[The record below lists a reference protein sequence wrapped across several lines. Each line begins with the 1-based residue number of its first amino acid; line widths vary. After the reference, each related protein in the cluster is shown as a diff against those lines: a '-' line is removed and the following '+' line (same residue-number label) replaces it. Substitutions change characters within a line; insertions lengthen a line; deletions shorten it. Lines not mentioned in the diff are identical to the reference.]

1 MHLLLTAVHSDFW
14 VTAFYLLVVL
24 GIMVL
29 VHEFGHFAV
38 AKLCGV
44 RVETFSIGFGK
55 RLFGFKRGD
64 TDYRISLLPFG
75 GYVKMSGENP
85 GEETTGDPGEFS
97 THPRWQ
103 RVLIALA
110 GPIANFI
117 LAFCI
122 MTLVALCHHEVDQY
136 LTRPASVDWVISKSE
151 AAAAGL
157 QPGDTIVHFD
167 NTENPVWSDV
177 YDRMAVN
184 PNQTVPFSYVHAGQ
198 RVDTHL
204 LIKSADPSQ
213 PTAPDD
219 LGFIPVYQNAPVEVL
234 QLESGMPAAA
244 AGMQPHDQIVAVDG
258 VNLHSVP
265 ALLAYLQDQN
275 GKPATLDILRN
286 GTPMVIHLTPEI
298 ADAGDG
304 VKQYRLGF
312 HPLPTPKN
320 IQKLPLGEAV
330 RSSLKDNWHD
340 SMMIVTVLH
349 HMFGGKVSV
358 KSLSG
363 PIGIGQE
370 IGLAVKLGWW
380 TLLGLMAAISL
391 NLGIFNLLPF
401 PILDGGMIL
410 FLLVESIIRRD
421 VDQVWKERIY
431 QAAFVVLI
439 LFAAFVIFNDI
450 SKLSPFAKLKP

>member
-1 MHLLLTAVHSDFW
+1 MHLPDLMNFL

-38 AKLCGV
+38 AKLCGI

-55 RLFGFKRGD
+55 RLFGIKRGD
-64 TDYRISLLPFG
+64 TDYRLSALPFG
-75 GYVKMSGENP
+75 GYVKMAGDNP
-85 GEETTGDPGEFS
+85 GEETTGDPGEFNA
-97 THPRWQ
+97 HPRWQ
-103 RVLIALA
+103 RVLVALA
-110 GPIANFI
+110 GPVSNFI

-122 MTLVALCHHEVDQY
+122 MTLVGLCHHEVDQY
-136 LTRPASVDWVISKSE
+136 LTRPATIDWVIAKSE
-151 AAAAGL
+151 AAATGI
-157 QPGDTIVHFD
+157 QPGDVIAHFD
-167 NTENPVWSDV
+167 NIENPVWSDV

-184 PNQTVPFSYVHAGQ
+184 PNQTVAFSYLHAGH
-198 RVDTHL
+198 RVDSTL
-204 LIKSADPSQ
+204 LIKSADASA
-213 PTAPDD
+213 PTGPDD
-219 LGFIPVYQNAPVEVL
+219 LGLIPVYQDAPVEVL

-244 AGMQPHDQIVAVDG
+244 AGMQPKDQIVSINGIAV
-258 VNLHSVP
+258 HSVP

-275 GKPATLDILRN
+275 GQPATLNILR
-286 GTPMVIHLTPEI
+286 GGVPVIIHITPEI
-298 ADAGDG
+298 SDSGDG

-320 IQKLPLGEAV
+320 IQKLSLGAAV
-330 RSSLKDNWHD
+330 SASLKDNWHD

-380 TLLGLMAAISL
+380 TLLQLMAAISL

-410 FLLVESIIRRD
+410 FLLVETIIRRD
-421 VDQVWKERIY
+421 VNQVWKERIN

-450 SKLSPFAKLKP
+450 SKLTPFAKLKP

>member
-1 MHLLLTAVHSDFW
+1 MEFL

-55 RLFGFKRGD
+55 RLFGIKRGD
-64 TDYRISLLPFG
+64 TDYRLSLLPFG
-75 GYVKMSGENP
+75 GYVKMAGDNP
-85 GEETTGDPGEFS
+85 GEAPTGDADFNA
-97 THPRWQ
+97 HPRWQ

-110 GPIANFI
+110 GPVANFI

-122 MTLVALCHHEVDQY
+122 LTLVGLFHHEVDRY
-136 LTRPASVDWVISKSE
+136 LTRPASIDWVIAKSE
-151 AAAAGL
+151 AAATGIH
-157 QPGDTIVHFD
+157 PGDTIVHFD
-167 NTENPVWSDV
+167 TIENPLWSDV

-184 PNQTVPFSYVHAGQ
+184 PNQTVPFSFVHAGQ
-198 RVDTHL
+198 RTDTTL
-204 LIKSADPSQ
+204 LVRSADASQ
-213 PTAPDD
+213 PTGPDD
-219 LGFIPVYQNAPVEVL
+219 IGLIPIYQDAPVEVL

-244 AGMQPHDQIVAVDG
+244 AGMLPKDQIVSINGVAV
-258 VNLHSVP
+258 HSVP

-275 GKPATLDILRN
+275 GQPATLVILRN
-286 GTPMVIHLTPEI
+286 GQPMTIHLTPQI
-298 ADAGDG
+298 ADSGDG
-304 VKQYRLGF
+304 IKQYRLGF

-320 IQKLPLGEAV
+320 IQKLPLRAAV
-330 RSSLKDNWHD
+330 HASLKDNWHD

-370 IGLAVKLGWW
+370 IGLAVKMGWW
-380 TLLGLMAAISL
+380 TVLQLMAAISL

-421 VDQVWKERIY
+421 VPQKWKEGIY